1 MMYEEKKMGKKKR
14 IKKDKEQSAFALI
27 KEIYF
32 QIDNN
37 IDSLLEACN
46 NDEEKKQ
53 LKHDLLIARANYR
66 KSLNISFDQ
75 NDPVIKDMT
84 KKLCEIEKRIKKD
97 MEGLEIASNVFMM
110 ISEAVKIANSITSV
124 VIGLM

>member
-1 MMYEEKKMGKKKR
+1 MEKKKR

-27 KEIYF
+27 KEVYF

-37 IDSLLEACN
+37 IDRLLEACN

-84 KKLCEIEKRIKKD
+84 KKLGEIEKRIKKD

-124 VIGLM
+124 VIGLI